1 MMSKNTSIVLGE
13 HFDQFIASQLS
24 VGRYGSASE
33 VVRQGLRLLEE
44 HEQKYAVIR
53 QSLIAGESSGESTPL
68 SMVEIVAKA
77 KRKAG
82 LIA

>member
-1 MMSKNTSIVLGE
+1 MAKNTSIVLGR
-13 HFDQFIASQLS
+13 HFDQFIATQVSE
-24 VGRYGSASE
+24 GRYGSASE

-53 QSLIAGESSGESTPL
+53 NSLIAGENSGESTPL
-68 SMVEIVAKA
+68 SMEEIVRKA

-82 LIA
+82 SIA